1 MCNILSISNMREV
14 EGLFEIFPNLTI
26 GAPLS
31 FFPLPS
37 FLFFPAPHP
46 PPFFSLFPPRE
57 KRERESQRVRERP
70 PGDHFAQ
77 KSRFRERSLNL
88 APSPD
93 WLVNS
98 LSISLSFRVFV
109 FLGFRW
115 KPVELHQIDC
125 TMPLLF
131 LKCLFVDFM
140 FQFVTKFPIY
150 GIPRNR
156 FEFWYRSLE
165 LT

>member
-1 MCNILSISNMREV
+1 V
-14 EGLFEIFPNLTI
+14 TPH
-26 GAPLS
+26 LS
-31 FFPLPS
+31 FF
-37 FLFFPAPHP
+37 
-46 PPFFSLFPPRE
+46 RE
-57 KRERESQRVRERP
+57 IARNSGNWKRNS
-70 PGDHFAQ
+70 D
-77 KSRFRERSLNL
+77 L
-88 APSPD
+88 ALSSTP
-93 WLVNS
+93 LVNPSS
-98 LSISLSFRVFV
+98 LPFAFHEFV

-140 FQFVTKFPIY
+140 FQLVTKFPIY